1 MEPVLLSD
9 NEEVVGALSA
19 WIQGATELGRRK
31 SFTLAHA
38 LLCRKEPKIKLGA
51 INQVLRSIN
60 VGEGYDDLRD
70 SLADKGLL
78 VPTAGNHGATVYQI
92 DLAVAGIDMEEVRAR
107 MTEVAAERAAAEL
120 EAEADADAADAC
132 DAAESDDGGDA
143 VDNASREQGDAAVDG
158 KKAPAEAPQ
167 SPGEQS
173 SPAEPPAVI
182 SAPAE
187 RAPRDADGSRA
198 ERART
203 RRRRNKEG
211 QSAEAPAR
219 QQQGEG
225 KGERRKKQKAKPA
238 PAKPKRGEALATD
251 SDRPRKLVAM
261 PTKLLQL
268 HPLQTMSAGLSR
280 VKHASTDVAT
290 SITAHLPVKLTK
302 AGAVSAGER
311 SVAKEAPKGAK
322 SSRGGR
328 SGKLEK
334 AESRT
339 QKPNAKQSVQDDMAR
354 VSAWVHAHEGE
365 RVPYATRRQRAYQIF
380 DDEKALEGKRGERLM
395 KRMNASGMNPMTLR
409 ISSNQTPVL
418 HGFYSIGSDRPFIV
432 VENIDAYEEVV
443 TLLKGQRSVR
453 LFGKRVGGVIFG
465 AGHNV
470 CIAHAIDDFL
480 HDIGY
485 RFDYVY
491 YAGDVDREGARLV
504 ERAREVNVIDIRL
517 HTGMYRAMFAAN
529 RAHVQQDGER
539 ESAAVNQEAP
549 RDFAR
554 LVKDLPVPLRLA
566 FKRALRDNIRI
577 PQEVLTSDDY
587 RRASHGS
594 TDRLIDR

>member
-92 DLAVAGIDMEEVRAR
+92 DLAVAGIDMEEVRER
-107 MTEVAAERAAAEL
+107 MAAAAAERAAAEM
-120 EAEADADAADAC
+120 EAEADAADAC
-132 DAAESDDGGDA
+132 DAAASADDDA
-143 VDNASREQGDAAVDG
+143 SADDAPCERDDEAADG
-158 KKAPAEAPQ
+158 QKAPAEVVQPA
-167 SPGEQS
+167 GEQS
-173 SPAEPPAVI
+173 SPVESTAEGG
-182 SAPAE
+182 APTE
-187 RAPRDADGSRA
+187 RAPRDADAPRT
-198 ERART
+198 ERSRT

-211 QSAEAPAR
+211 RSSEVPVQR
-219 QQQGEG
+219 QQRDEGRGEG
-225 KGERRKKQKAKPA
+225 RKRQKPKPA
-238 PAKPKRGEALATD
+238 PAQPAHDETLATD
-251 SDRPRKLVAM
+251 PSRSRKLVAM
-261 PTKLLQL
+261 PAKLLQL
-268 HPLQTMSAGLSR
+268 HPIQTISAGLSH
-280 VKHASTDVAT
+280 VKSVSADATASIV
-290 SITAHLPVKLTK
+290 AHLPAQLSRMG
-302 AGAVSAGER
+302 GASER
-311 SVAKEAPKGAK
+311 EHFVAKAAPKGSK
-322 SSRGGR
+322 SPKGGH

-334 AESRT
+334 TEPRA
-339 QKPNAKQSVQDDMAR
+339 QKTNAKQSAQDDMAR
-354 VSAWVHAHEGE
+354 VSAWVHVHEGE
-365 RVPYATRRQRAYQIF
+365 QVPYATRRQRAYQIF

-395 KRMNASGMNPMTLR
+395 KRMNASGMNPMMLR

-418 HGFYSIGSDRPFIV
+418 HGFYGIGSDRPFIV
-432 VENIDAYEEVV
+432 VENIDVYEEIV
-443 TLLKGQRSVR
+443 TLLKGQRNVR

-529 RAHVQQDGER
+529 RAHVQQDGGR
-539 ESAAVNQEAP
+539 ENAAVNQEAP

-594 TDRLIDR
+594 SDRLIDR